1 MLVWFCEL
9 ALENDSESLINRL
22 SPQQLTR
29 YRHFCRSVRASQ
41 YLYSRLFYKRVLAAL
56 KANGQPNDFPIG
68 HPIPLLKQ
76 NTVVF
81 IRV

>member
-9 ALENDSESLINRL
+9 ALENDSDSLINRL

-41 YLYSRLFYKRVLAAL
+41 YLDSR
-56 KANGQPNDFPIG
+56 
-68 HPIPLLKQ
+68 
-76 NTVVF
+76 
-81 IRV
+81 